1 MKSNNLS
8 VLETLT
14 KDFPNLKFFHHPEN
28 GDDNSL
34 EIMNTLMKPFFD
46 NLGIELSDT
55 QWAEFHDR
63 YLACTKFLVHA
74 RKDWALEQ
82 QKKGN

>member
-8 VLETLT
+8 VLEKLNEE
-14 KDFPNLKFFHHPEN
+14 FPNLKFYHHPET
-28 GDDNSL
+28 GEDNTL

-55 QWAEFHDR
+55 QWVEFHDR
-63 YLACTKFLVHA
+63 YLASTKFLVYA
-74 RKDWALEQ
+74 RKDWAIKQ
-82 QKKGN
+82 QKEIK